1 MGRQGL
7 DRLVE
12 ELLGVSRALAA
23 TELPYILAPVVTPSG
38 TMPDGT
44 PMAEA
49 VERIDTGTA
58 RPPLQFI
65 VNCVHPTHFAQAT
78 ATSA

>member
-1 MGRQGL
+1 VLAGTGIDL
-7 DRLVE
+7 LKAGTFASVE

-23 TELPYILAPVVTPSG
+23 TALPYILAPVVTPSG

-49 VERIDTGTA
+49 VERIDTGTS
-58 RPPLQFI
+58 RRL
-65 VNCVHPTHFAQAT
+65 
-78 ATSA
+78 